1 MNTPDQR
8 TPDDRSPNGWDDT
21 PPSNRPSWRNLD
33 ALRLEAEWQAQERA
47 LEQERRGV
55 PLDAADPRLAE
66 YRLIARAL
74 RNPAM
79 EPVPADLAAQIVQHV
94 TVAQGLGEVLERWLL
109 RVLGIG
115 LALVA
120 LVAVAAYGTDWA
132 PAFSD
137 LVPRW
142 SPRSAD
148 WSGVVIGCLAL
159 SLAWQGV
166 VRAMRAVEPLQAA

>member
-1 MNTPDQR
+1 MNTPND
-8 TPDDRSPNGWDDT
+8 WDPT
-21 PPSNRPSWRNLD
+21 PPAKRPSWRNLD
-33 ALRLEAEWQAQERA
+33 ALRQEAEWQAQERA
-47 LEQERRGV
+47 LDQERRGV

-79 EPVPADLAAQIVQHV
+79 EPMPADLAAQIVQHV
-94 TVAQGLGEVLERWLL
+94 SVARGLGEAMERWLL

-115 LALVA
+115 LALAAAVV
-120 LVAVAAYGTDWA
+120 VAVYGASWA
-132 PAFSD
+132 PAFAD
-137 LVPRW
+137 LMPRW
-142 SPRSAD
+142 SNSSAD

-166 VRAMRAVEPLQAA
+166 LRVMRTVEPLQPA

>member
-1 MNTPDQR
+1 MNTPDW
-8 TPDDRSPNGWDDT
+8 NDT

-33 ALRLEAEWQAQERA
+33 ALRQEAEWQAQERA
-47 LEQERRGV
+47 LDQERRGV

-94 TVAQGLGEVLERWLL
+94 SMTQGLGERLERWLL
-109 RVLGIG
+109 RALGIG
-115 LALVA
+115 LALA
-120 LVAVAAYGTDWA
+120 AIAAVAAYGADWA
-132 PAFSD
+132 PAFAD

-142 SPRSAD
+142 SARSAD
-148 WSGVVIGCLAL
+148 WSGVLIGCLAL
-159 SLAWQGV
+159 SLGWQGM
-166 VRAMRAVEPLQAA
+166 VRFMRIVDPLPA

>member
-1 MNTPDQR
+1 MNTPDDK
-8 TPDDRSPNGWDDT
+8 TSNAGGPHGWHDD
-21 PPSNRPSWRNLD
+21 PPSNRPSWRSLD
-33 ALRLEAEWQAQERA
+33 ALRQEAEWQAQERA

-79 EPVPADLAAQIVQHV
+79 EPMPADLAAQIVQHV
-94 TVAQGLGEVLERWLL
+94 ELVQGLGERVERWLL
-109 RVLGIG
+109 RLLGIG
-115 LALVA
+115 LAVIA
-120 LVAVAAYGTDWA
+120 MAAVAMYGASWA
-132 PAFSD
+132 PAFAG

-142 SPRSAD
+142 SASSAD
-148 WSGVVIGCLAL
+148 WSGILIGCLAL

-166 VRAMRAVEPLQAA
+166 IRVMRSVEPLQPA